1 VIFGATKSPSPLRT
15 IAAIAAA
22 LATAYFTESA
32 PGSYGLAAV
41 VAILVLSI

>member
-1 VIFGATKSPSPLRT
+1 MIFGATKSPGPLRT

-22 LATAYFTESA
+22 LATAYFIDAA

-41 VAILVLSI
+41 VAILVLSM